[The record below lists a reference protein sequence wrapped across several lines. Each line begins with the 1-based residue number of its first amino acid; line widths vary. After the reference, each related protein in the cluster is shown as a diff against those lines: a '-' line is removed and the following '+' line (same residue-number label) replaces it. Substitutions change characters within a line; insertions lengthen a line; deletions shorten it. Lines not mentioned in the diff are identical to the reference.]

1 MMPFVRLL
9 TIYVVV
15 ILAVVA
21 FFQRD
26 KVMDLMGMSSQSSQP
41 QETTPATPVAK
52 TPDEAVDDV
61 LPPAQ
66 GDTSVNA
73 ADVTHSE
80 PVMEPE
86 PAPLAPIVQ
95 PTAQTQPTVAN
106 DDIQSRLS
114 QAREA
119 YWGGD
124 MDITTELYMALASD
138 APDNADIN
146 GELGNILYSQGRYA
160 EAADY
165 YFIAGK
171 LLVADQKLEQA
182 GQLLGVLQ
190 SLAPQKADALR
201 ALANK

>member
-41 QETTPATPVAK
+41 QESAHATPVAK
-52 TPDEAVDDV
+52 TPDEPDEDV
-61 LPPAQ
+61 LTPAQ
-66 GDTSVNA
+66 GDTSVSA
-73 ADVTHSE
+73 ADVTPSE
-80 PVMEPE
+80 PIAAPE
-86 PAPLAPIVQ
+86 PVPLAPIVQ
-95 PTAQTQPTVAN
+95 PTAQAQPAIAS
-106 DDIQSRLS
+106 DDIQSRLAE
-114 QAREA
+114 ARQA

-138 APDNADIN
+138 APENADTN